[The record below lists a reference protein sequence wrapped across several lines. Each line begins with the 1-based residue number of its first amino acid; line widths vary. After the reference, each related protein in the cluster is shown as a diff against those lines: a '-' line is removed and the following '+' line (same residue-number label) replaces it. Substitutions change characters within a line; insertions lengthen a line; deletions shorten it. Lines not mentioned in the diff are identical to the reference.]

1 MWEGWAA
8 EAAPLGTFGGTRQTG
23 LLIWLTSAAAPP
35 VPPAGSPL
43 SDSEYQLFFS
53 SLRPPWKAQVSCHL
67 RQVYGCLSPAVLRLD
82 QQENHGHVPKGP
94 VCSAVPEA
102 RWFQSFCQFA
112 QYRCSKRKF
121 YIKRIPCPTPEQAS
135 LSPTDIHL
143 HSNVDMLLKYSY
155 ALSSQKPLARKL
167 PLALPAVPRPSGDR
181 GLPEPTPTLLV
192 PAPLAPSPPHSQA
205 ERAWQRRLQHSV
217 RQLIGLALTLETS
230 AGTEDSTPDPDTVSE
245 PGRVPSGAKEGMQ
258 EEASRGSLSDLQ
270 KAFLQSWVFG
280 TLGYTTVCLCSPP
293 RNSEQANLKASKKS
307 QSILGQILHTALKKK
322 EAVMILCYAVL
333 EGICVSSVVTQAWKE
348 MEGKIL
354 GFGDSVCDSLGRRH
368 MDLCPDCAFCSLKRE
383 QCQNSSNLRRVHCG
397 KGNFI
402 TYINPQISAQHQA
415 VGNKTGFPEPY
426 GMQFSPGLRAE
437 YWCSQIATQGCDDP
451 RVMLW
456 LQAEYAAFRAGD
468 APSKICD
475 SGGVQHPSYCAFK
488 SHQCL
493 QHSLHN
499 QKGKDGQR
507 YQPYELRLSFQVV
520 RHGCLRNQTYHV
532 LSKEEGEEEVRR
544 WHQRFLSL
552 IEG

>member
-1 MWEGWAA
+1 
-8 EAAPLGTFGGTRQTG
+8 
-23 LLIWLTSAAAPP
+23 
-35 VPPAGSPL
+35 
-43 SDSEYQLFFS
+43 
-53 SLRPPWKAQVSCHL
+53 RPPWKAQASCHL

-102 RWFQSFCQFA
+102 QWFQSFCQFA
-112 QYRCSKRKF
+112 QYRCS
-121 YIKRIPCPTPEQAS
+121 
-135 LSPTDIHL
+135 
-143 HSNVDMLLKYSY
+143 N
-155 ALSSQKPLARKL
+155 QKPLARKL
-167 PLALPAVPRPSGDR
+167 PLALPVVPRPSGDR

-192 PAPLAPSPPHSQA
+192 PAPLAPSPPYSQA

-217 RQLIGLALTLETS
+217 RQLISLALTLETS
-230 AGTEDSTPDPDTVSE
+230 AGTEDSTPDPDTMSE
-245 PGRVPSGAKEGMQ
+245 PGRVPSGGDAAPHPFGWSISSAHDKGRELTYSIPFF
-258 EEASRGSLSDLQ
+258 ASLL
-270 KAFLQSWVFG
+270 
-280 TLGYTTVCLCSPP
+280 
-293 RNSEQANLKASKKS
+293 
-307 QSILGQILHTALKKK
+307 ALKKK

-333 EGICVSSVVTQAWKE
+333 EGICVSAVVTQAWKE

-383 QCQNSSNLRRVHCG
+383 QCQHSNNLRRKQSSLHP
-397 KGNFI
+397 
-402 TYINPQISAQHQA
+402 TPLQ
-415 VGNKTGFPEPY
+415 TGFPEPY
-426 GMQFSPGLRAE
+426 GMQFSQGLRAE

-468 APSKICD
+468 TPSQICD

-499 QKGKDGQR
+499 QK
-507 YQPYELRLSFQVV
+507 VV

-532 LSKEEGEEEVRR
+532 LSKEEGEEEVRQ

>member
-1 MWEGWAA
+1 ASG
-8 EAAPLGTFGGTRQTG
+8 RQVPAVSPG
-23 LLIWLTSAAAPP
+23 LLIWLMSAAAPP

-53 SLRPPWKAQVSCHL
+53 SLHPPWKAQVSCHL
-67 RQVYGCLSPAVLRLD
+67 RQVHGCLNPAILRLD

-121 YIKRIPCPTPEQAS
+121 YIKVRCGAG
-135 LSPTDIHL
+135 
-143 HSNVDMLLKYSY
+143 
-155 ALSSQKPLARKL
+155 L
-167 PLALPAVPRPSGDR
+167 PPALPVVPRPSGDR

-192 PAPLAPSPPHSQA
+192 PAPLAPSPPDSQA
-205 ERAWQRRLQHSV
+205 EQAWQRRLQHSV

-230 AGTEDSTPDPDTVSE
+230 AGTEDSTPDPDTVSK
-245 PGRVPSGAKEGMQ
+245 PGRVPSGAEEGMQ
-258 EEASRGSLSDLQ
+258 EEASRGSTHGCCSASGLTSGAHSCDRGSGARAACL
-270 KAFLQSWVFG
+270 LQSCVSQDIHPAL
-280 TLGYTTVCLCSPP
+280 LGPACGSCSVVLG
-293 RNSEQANLKASKKS
+293 EASW
-307 QSILGQILHTALKKK
+307 SISSAHDKGRELTSSIPFFASLLALKKK

-333 EGICVSSVVTQAWKE
+333 EGICISSVVTQAWKE

-354 GFGDSVCDSLGRRH
+354 GFGDSVCDSLGRQH

-383 QCQNSSNLRRVHCG
+383 QCQNSNNLRRVHCG

-415 VGNKTGFPEPY
+415 MGNKTGFPEPY
-426 GMQFSPGLRAE
+426 GMQFSRGLRAE

-456 LQAEYAAFRAGD
+456 LQAEYTAFRAGD
-468 APSKICD
+468 TPSQVGAGWVLPSLLLLSHPWLSFLSPQICD

-499 QKGKDGQR
+499 QR
-507 YQPYELRLSFQVV
+507 VV

-552 IEG
+552 TEG

>member
-1 MWEGWAA
+1 
-8 EAAPLGTFGGTRQTG
+8 
-23 LLIWLTSAAAPP
+23 
-35 VPPAGSPL
+35 
-43 SDSEYQLFFS
+43 
-53 SLRPPWKAQVSCHL
+53 PPWKAQASCHL

-112 QYRCSKRKF
+112 QYRCS
-121 YIKRIPCPTPEQAS
+121 
-135 LSPTDIHL
+135 
-143 HSNVDMLLKYSY
+143 N
-155 ALSSQKPLARKL
+155 QKPLARKL
-167 PLALPAVPRPSGDR
+167 PPALPVVPRPSGNR

-192 PAPLAPSPPHSQA
+192 PAPLAPSPPYSQA

-230 AGTEDSTPDPDTVSE
+230 AGTGGLYARPRHRVRPEERAQRCRGGDAGGGLPWQVR
-245 PGRVPSGAKEGMQ
+245 GRRS
-258 EEASRGSLSDLQ
+258 
-270 KAFLQSWVFG
+270 
-280 TLGYTTVCLCSPP
+280 SPP
-293 RNSEQANLKASKKS
+293 IWVLVAVWSISSAHDKGRELTYSIPFFAS
-307 QSILGQILHTALKKK
+307 LLALKKK
-322 EAVMILCYAVL
+322 EAVMILCYA
-333 EGICVSSVVTQAWKE
+333 AWKE

-383 QCQNSSNLRRVHCG
+383 QCQHSNNLRRKQSSLHP
-397 KGNFI
+397 
-402 TYINPQISAQHQA
+402 TPLQ
-415 VGNKTGFPEPY
+415 TGFPEPY
-426 GMQFSPGLRAE
+426 GMQFSQGLRAE

-468 APSKICD
+468 TPSQICD

-499 QKGKDGQR
+499 QK
-507 YQPYELRLSFQVV
+507 VV

-532 LSKEEGEEEVRR
+532 LSKEEGEEEVRQ

>member
-1 MWEGWAA
+1 MLRL
-8 EAAPLGTFGGTRQTG
+8 PSLVG

-67 RQVYGCLSPAVLRLD
+67 RQVWGCLSPAVLQLD
-82 QQENHGHVPKGP
+82 QQENHGHVPEGP
-94 VCSAVPEA
+94 VCSAFPEA
-102 RWFQSFCQFA
+102 RWFQTFCQFA
-112 QYRCSKRKF
+112 QYRCSKHKF
-121 YIKRIPCPTPEQAS
+121 YIKRIPCPSFSPPKGLLHPAERLHAVGFQAKDESSPTDGALEQAPLS
-135 LSPTDIHL
+135 LTDIHL
-143 HSNVDMLLKYSY
+143 HSNVDKLLKYSY

-167 PLALPAVPRPSGDR
+167 PLALPEVPRPSRDR
-181 GLPEPTPTLLV
+181 GLPEPPPTLPV
-192 PAPLAPSPPHSQA
+192 PAPPAPSPSHSQA
-205 ERAWQRRLQHSV
+205 ERAWERRLQHSV
-217 RQLIGLALTLETS
+217 RQLISLALTLETS
-230 AGTEDSTPDPDTVSE
+230 AGMEDSTPDPNTTSDLGS
-245 PGRVPSGAKEGMQ
+245 VPSDAEEGMQ
-258 EEASRGSLSDLQ
+258 EEAPRGSLL
-270 KAFLQSWVFG
+270 
-280 TLGYTTVCLCSPP
+280 
-293 RNSEQANLKASKKS
+293 
-307 QSILGQILHTALKKK
+307 ALKKK

-348 MEGKIL
+348 VEEKIL

-383 QCQNSSNLRRVHCG
+383 QCQNFNNLRRVHCG

-415 VGNKTGFPEPY
+415 TGNKTGFPEPY
-426 GMQFSPGLRAE
+426 SMQFSQGLRAE
-437 YWCSQIATQGCDDP
+437 YWCSQIATQGCNDP

-468 APSKICD
+468 TPSQICD

-499 QKGKDGQR
+499 QR
-507 YQPYELRLSFQVV
+507 VV
-520 RHGCLRNQTYHV
+520 RHGCLRNQTYQV

-552 IEG
+552 TEG

>member
-1 MWEGWAA
+1 MLRL
-8 EAAPLGTFGGTRQTG
+8 PSLVG
-23 LLIWLTSAAAPP
+23 LLVWLTSAAAAP

-53 SLRPPWKAQVSCHL
+53 SLRPPWKAQASCHL

-121 YIKRIPCPTPEQAS
+121 YIKRIPCPSGSPPKGLLRPAERLHAVGFQVKEESSPTDGAPEQAS

-167 PLALPAVPRPSGDR
+167 PPALPAVPRPSRNR

-192 PAPLAPSPPHSQA
+192 PAPLAPSPPYSQA

-230 AGTEDSTPDPDTVSE
+230 AGTEDSTPDPDTVSDL
-245 PGRVPSGAKEGMQ
+245 RSVPSGAEEGMQ
-258 EEASRGSLSDLQ
+258 EEASRGSLL
-270 KAFLQSWVFG
+270 
-280 TLGYTTVCLCSPP
+280 
-293 RNSEQANLKASKKS
+293 
-307 QSILGQILHTALKKK
+307 ALKKK

-383 QCQNSSNLRRVHCG
+383 QCQNSNNLRRVHCG

-415 VGNKTGFPEPY
+415 MGNKTGFPEPY
-426 GMQFSPGLRAE
+426 GMQFSQGLRAE

-468 APSKICD
+468 TPS
-475 SGGVQHPSYCAFK
+475 QHPSYCAFK

-499 QKGKDGQR
+499 QK
-507 YQPYELRLSFQVV
+507 VV